1 MTPAEMALQA
11 LMSGLS
17 EGHIEEM
24 ADYLLTLAPALHVIL
39 AQERDPQRSQQL
51 QLDLLAEALDPQPQ
65 PDGVQR
71 SPAIDAWL
79 TRNHVRLI
87 SAAGAGKLALVPDA
101 PPMQML
107 PVRVVAAVEA
117 AGTISYR
124 LDTPEEC
131 ERVPVIG
138 ASHSGYRRL
147 LPEDVLTHGAFQ
159 RAIKIATT
167 QIRELTEQDVVT
179 LGATFRDLEGREQR
193 VEVGRFLC
201 LGSQGERWTCS
212 AKSMQDRVAISEPD
226 ADGFRQYR
234 QRDPQPVLA
243 AILTS
248 PFTLSVHGD
257 VWQSQEDGGV
267 ITWNGKM
274 GDELQMRV
282 ITRAIFAETYRL
294 VGAEVL
300 DGH

>member
-1 MTPAEMALQA
+1 MKTAEMALQA

-124 LDTPEEC
+124 LDTPEC
-131 ERVPVIG
+131 EGVSVIG

-147 LPEDVLTHGAFQ
+147 LPEDVLTHGTFQ
-159 RAIKIATT
+159 RAIKTATT
-167 QIRELTEQDVVT
+167 QIRE
-179 LGATFRDLEGREQR
+179 
-193 VEVGRFLC
+193 
-201 LGSQGERWTCS
+201 
-212 AKSMQDRVAISEPD
+212 PD
-226 ADGFRQYR
+226 
-234 QRDPQPVLA
+234 
-243 AILTS
+243 
-248 PFTLSVHGD
+248 
-257 VWQSQEDGGV
+257 
-267 ITWNGKM
+267 
-274 GDELQMRV
+274 
-282 ITRAIFAETYRL
+282 
-294 VGAEVL
+294 
-300 DGH
+300 

>member
-1 MTPAEMALQA
+1 MKTAEMALQA

-107 PVRVVAAVEA
+107 PVRVVAAV
-117 AGTISYR
+117 
-124 LDTPEEC
+124 
-131 ERVPVIG
+131 G

-179 LGATFRDLEGREQR
+179 LGATFRDLEGRTQR

-212 AKSMQDRVAISEPD
+212 ARSMQDRVAISEPD

-234 QRDPQPVLA
+234 QRDPQPVLVT
-243 AILTS
+243 ILTS
-248 PFTLSVHGD
+248 PFTLNVRGD
-257 VWQSQEDGGV
+257 VWQSQQDGGV
-267 ITWNGKM
+267 ITWNGNT
-274 GDELQMRV
+274 GDALQMRI
-282 ITRAIFAETYRL
+282 ITRAIFAETYR
-294 VGAEVL
+294 VL
-300 DGH
+300 DAAPTAAGVRDGEVKLWEQEEQS